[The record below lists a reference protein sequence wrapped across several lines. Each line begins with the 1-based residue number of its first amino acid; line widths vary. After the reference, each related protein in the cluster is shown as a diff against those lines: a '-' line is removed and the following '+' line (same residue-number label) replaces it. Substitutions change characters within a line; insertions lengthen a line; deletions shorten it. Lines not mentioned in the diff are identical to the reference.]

1 LSSSLNTFSALSEKY
16 SGDAKVAKHFKNG
29 LDSLR
34 SVASQ
39 IQALKNYS
47 HPKGGSVKESVLV
60 ESLFD
65 RALDVVGI
73 KDTRIKIN
81 RSFEVDQVECNSL
94 YVTQILVTFLLNAKD
109 ALSNSSSPV
118 IDIGIK
124 QHALNG
130 ISKFDLFVSDNGP
143 GISQDQP
150 LFDAYYTG
158 KDVGEGSGLGLYV
171 ASIMAEE
178 TGSLLLAEN
187 NHLGGALFAIRMNA
201 TQSESTPVAYQ

>member
-29 LDSLR
+29 MDSLR

-60 ESLFD
+60 ASLFD

-81 RSFEVDQVECNSL
+81 RSFEVDQIECNSL

-109 ALSNSSSPV
+109 ALRNSATPV

-124 QHALNG
+124 QHSLNG

-143 GISQDQP
+143 GISQDEP

-201 TQSESTPVAYQ
+201 ARSESTPVAYQ